1 MRIKVEKKKKK
12 RKNRVKNKS
21 VVRFLLV
28 PIIFGRN
35 LTHVKYLYKI
45 SRYTILFQSIQTFR
59 YDNLHEFKRDYKT
72 KIIIK

>member
-1 MRIKVEKKKKK
+1 MRIKVEKKEKK

-35 LTHVKYLYKI
+35 LTHVKYLSKSLVTRFYFNLSK
-45 SRYTILFQSIQTFR
+45 RFDTIIVM
-59 YDNLHEFKRDYKT
+59 NL
-72 KIIIK
+72 IIRRKL